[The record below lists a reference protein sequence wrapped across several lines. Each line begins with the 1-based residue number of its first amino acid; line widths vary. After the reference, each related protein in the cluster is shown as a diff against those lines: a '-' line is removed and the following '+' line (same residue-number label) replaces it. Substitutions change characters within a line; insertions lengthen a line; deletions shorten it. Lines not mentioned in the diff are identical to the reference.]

1 MKRVLIDYEWD
12 LFRLA
17 LLEDGEPVEFYVEQK
32 QSIVGNIYI
41 GRVLQ
46 VVPNL
51 QAAFVDIG
59 TGKNGYYY
67 YGKARAA
74 SDETK
79 ERKPK
84 VGEQL
89 LVQVEKDP
97 IGEKGAVLTQ
107 NISFAGKF
115 LVLLPE
121 EAGEIGISRK
131 IKEETERQRIR
142 AILEKLLPENCGV
155 IVRTNGAGRTEQEFE
170 KELRILLQK
179 WTSIQNAE
187 YRMAPALLW
196 QENEPALKAVK
207 DFYGADVD
215 SFVVN
220 DHATYQRLQET
231 GDFDGEGQP
240 FLQWYE
246 DGTPLF
252 SAYYVESKL
261 EKALSQKVWLK
272 NGGFLVIEE
281 TEACVVIDVN
291 SAKTAGKG
299 DLEKNIWK
307 TNLEAAKEVAKQMRL
322 RNLSGIIIIDFID
335 MVSKEYRQKLQKA
348 LEEEVAKDR
357 IKTVV
362 VGMTEL
368 GLMQVTRK
376 KTKPSLQKQVTTK
389 CRSCEGSG
397 AVFSL
402 DWTVAKMRRETK
414 QCFATTTFRKISV
427 SGDIRLLQVYAGKE
441 QEFLATMKQYDQA
454 EIVLCPKEN
463 TTFGWYHIEK
473 IENHTTIVHNE
484 TM

>member
-1 MKRVLIDYEWD
+1 MKRVLIDNEWN

-41 GRVLQ
+41 GRVVQ

-67 YGKARAA
+67 YGKTRAV

-79 ERKPK
+79 ERKPQ
-84 VGEQL
+84 VGQQL
-89 LVQVEKDP
+89 LVQVEKDT

-131 IKEETERQRIR
+131 IKDESQRQYIR
-142 AILEKLLPENCGV
+142 TILEKLLPKNCGAV
-155 IVRTNGAGRTEQEFE
+155 VRTNGAGRTEQEFA
-170 KELRILLQK
+170 KELQLLLQK
-179 WTSIQNAE
+179 WTSVQNAQ

-196 QENEPALKAVK
+196 EEYEPALQAAK
-207 DFYGADVD
+207 DFYGADVH

-220 DHATYQRLQET
+220 DHKTYQTLQET
-231 GDFDGEGQP
+231 GDFNGAGQP
-240 FLQWYE
+240 ALQWYQE
-246 DGTPLF
+246 STPLF

-261 EKALSQKVWLK
+261 EKALAQKVWLK

-335 MVSKEYRQKLQKA
+335 MASKEYRQKLQKA
-348 LEEEVAKDR
+348 LEAEVAKDR

-376 KTKPSLQKQVTTK
+376 KIKPSLQKQVTTK

-397 AVFSL
+397 RVFSL
-402 DWTVAKMRRETK
+402 DWTVAKMHRETE
-414 QCFATTTFRKISV
+414 QCFANTTFRKISV
-427 SGDIRLLQVYAGKE
+427 LGDSRLLQAYAGKNNA
-441 QEFLATMKQYDQA
+441 FLAMMHRYYQA
-454 EIVLCPKEN
+454 EVILCPQES
-463 TTFGWYHIEK
+463 TPFGWYAIEK
-473 IENHTTIVHNE
+473 IENHTKIVHHE
-484 TM
+484 KG

>member
-32 QSIVGNIYI
+32 QSIVGNVYV
-41 GRVLQ
+41 GRVLN
-46 VVPNL
+46 VIPNL
-51 QAAFVDIG
+51 QAAFLDIG

-67 YGKARAA
+67 YGKSRAA
-74 SDETK
+74 SDDTK

-121 EAGEIGISRK
+121 EKEEIGISRK
-131 IKEETERQRIR
+131 ITEENERNRIR
-142 AILEKLLPENCGV
+142 EILQKLLPKDCGV
-155 IVRTNGAGRTEQEFE
+155 IVRTNGQGRTEPEFE
-170 KELRILLQK
+170 KELQLLLRKWLSIKNAQYRI
-179 WTSIQNAE
+179 
-187 YRMAPALLW
+187 APAWLW
-196 QENEPALKAVK
+196 QENGPALKAAK

-220 DHATYQRLQET
+220 DYDMYQELKQT
-231 GDFDGEGQP
+231 GDFDGQGQP
-240 FLQWYE
+240 SLQWYQE
-246 DGTPLF
+246 GTPLF

-261 EKALSQKVWLK
+261 EKALTQKVWLK

-281 TEACVVIDVN
+281 TEACVVVDVN

-299 DLEKNIWK
+299 DLEKNILK
-307 TNLEAAKEVAKQMRL
+307 TNLEAAKEVARQMRL

-335 MVSKEYRQKLQKA
+335 MVRKEYRQIVQKA
-348 LEEEVAKDR
+348 LEEAVAKDR
-357 IKTVV
+357 VKTVV

-376 KTKPSLQKQVTTK
+376 KIKPSLQKQVTTK

-397 AVFSL
+397 VVLSL
-402 DWTVAKMRRETK
+402 DWTVAKMRRETE
-414 QCFATTTFRKISV
+414 QCFATTMFRKICV
-427 SGDIRLLQVYAGKE
+427 SGDVRLLQAYAGKDDG
-441 QEFLATMKQYDQA
+441 FLATMSQYYQGK
-454 EIVLCPKEN
+454 IVLCPKEN
-463 TTFGWYHIEK
+463 TPFGWYDIEK
-473 IENHTTIVHNE
+473 YADCHHDEN
-484 TM
+484 

>member
-17 LLEDGEPVEFYVEQK
+17 LLEDGDVVEFYVEQK

-41 GRVLQ
+41 GRVLN
-46 VVPNL
+46 VIPNL
-51 QAAFVDIG
+51 QAAFLDIG

-67 YGKARAA
+67 YGKQRAA
-74 SDETK
+74 SDDTK

-121 EAGEIGISRK
+121 EKGEIGISRK
-131 IKEETERQRIR
+131 IREETERNRIR
-142 AILEKLLPENCGV
+142 EILEKLLPANCGV
-155 IVRTNGAGRTEQEFE
+155 IVRTNGQGRTEQEFE
-170 KELRILLQK
+170 KELQILFQK
-179 WTSIQNAE
+179 WTSIENAA

-196 QENEPALKAVK
+196 QENEPALKAAK
-207 DFYGADVD
+207 DYYSADVD

-220 DHATYQRLQET
+220 EHTMYQKLKQT
-231 GDFDGEGQP
+231 GDFDGKGQP
-240 FLQWYE
+240 SLQWYQE
-246 DGTPLF
+246 GIPLF
-252 SAYYVESKL
+252 SAYYIESKL

-281 TEACVVIDVN
+281 TEACVVVDVN

-299 DLEKNIWK
+299 DLEKNILK

-335 MVSKEYRQKLQKA
+335 MVSKEYKQILQKT
-348 LEEEVAKDR
+348 LEEAVSKDR
-357 IKTVV
+357 VKTVV

-376 KTKPSLQKQVTTK
+376 KTKPSLQKQITTK

-402 DWTVAKMRRETK
+402 DWTVAKMRRETE
-414 QCFATTTFRKISV
+414 QCFATTMFRKICV
-427 SGDIRLLQVYAGKE
+427 SGDMRLLKAYAGKDDD
-441 QEFLATMKQYDQA
+441 FLAVMSQYYQG

-463 TTFGWYHIEK
+463 TTFGWYDIEK
-473 IENHTTIVHNE
+473 IENRI
-484 TM
+484 